1 MNINR
6 NFDRDLIF
14 FYDGYP
20 RIVKRYYFFFLF
32 FLNLHGFKRRLP
44 ASMNNRNTDEVN
56 AIPT

>member
-20 RIVKRYYFFFLF
+20 RIVKGIIFFSFFFLIYMV
-32 FLNLHGFKRRLP
+32 LREDYQRP
-44 ASMNNRNTDEVN
+44 
-56 AIPT
+56 

>member
-6 NFDRDLIF
+6 NFDRDPIF

-20 RIVKRYYFFFLF
+20 RIVKGIIFFSFF
-32 FLNLHGFKRRLP
+32 FLNLHSFKRRLP